1 MKRLFALLV
10 GVSLIGFVGCA
21 EKASTKTQTTTSG
34 QGGTTTVTSEKEVK
48 TTGENPP
55 APAR

>member
-10 GVSLIGFVGCA
+10 GVSLLSFVGCA
-21 EKASTKTQTTTSG
+21 EKASTKTTTETTG
-34 QGGTTTVTSEKEVK
+34 PGGKTTVTTEKEVK

-55 APAR
+55 APGR